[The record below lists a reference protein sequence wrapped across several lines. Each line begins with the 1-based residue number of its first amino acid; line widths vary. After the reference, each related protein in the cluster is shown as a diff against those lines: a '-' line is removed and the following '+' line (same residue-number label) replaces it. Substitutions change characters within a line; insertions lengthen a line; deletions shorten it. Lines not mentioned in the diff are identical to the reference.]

1 MDPFS
6 ILNDELKIPKAY
18 MRKQNE
24 LRSDRAIAIVHKDW
38 IM

>member
-6 ILNDELKIPKAY
+6 ILNDELKIPKTY

-24 LRSDRAIAIVHKDW
+24 WRFDRAIAIVHKDW